1 MRIER
6 LNNTKWIGK
15 RIFFYDRID
24 STNLEIKR
32 QAEEGCEEGTLIIA
46 DYQEAGRGRR
56 GRSWESPVGTTILMS
71 LLLRPR
77 IDPNRASMI
86 TLVSALAVSKA
97 ITKLTGK
104 PAEIKWPN
112 DIVMNGKKVCGILT
126 EMNVTPDGIDYVV
139 VGIGINVNTE
149 EFPEEIQDIATSIR
163 METGRQINRQEL
175 IEAVWAYFE
184 EAYEIYLKTQ
194 DLQNLEEDYN
204 SRLVNRNQQV
214 RVLDPK
220 EPFKGEARGITP
232 FGELIVDTED
242 GRKLVSSG
250 EVSVRGIYG
259 YV

>member
-1 MRIER
+1 MRTER
-6 LNNTKWIGK
+6 LNNTKWIGRK
-15 RIFFYDRID
+15 TFFYDRID
-24 STNLEIKR
+24 STNLEAKR
-32 QAEEGCEEGTLIIA
+32 LAEEGCENGTLIIA

-56 GRSWESPVGTTILMS
+56 GRRWEAPAGTTILMS
-71 LLLRPR
+71 LLLKPE
-77 IDPNRASMI
+77 IDLNHASMI

-97 ITKLTGK
+97 IAKQTGQ
-104 PAEIKWPN
+104 PAWIKWPN

-126 EMNVTPDGIDYVV
+126 EMSVKSGGIAYII

-149 EFPEEIQDIATSIR
+149 QFPEEIRNIATSIR
-163 METGRQINRQEL
+163 METDRQINREEL
-175 IEAVWAYFE
+175 IEVVWAYFE
-184 EAYEIYLKTQ
+184 EDYEIYLKTQ
-194 DLQNLEEDYN
+194 DLENLTEDYD

-220 EPFKGEARGITP
+220 EPFEGEARGITP

-242 GRKLVSSG
+242 GRRLVSSG

>member
-15 RIFFYDRID
+15 RTFFYDRID
-24 STNLEIKR
+24 STNLEAKR
-32 QAEEGCEEGTLIIA
+32 LAEEGCENGTLIIA
-46 DYQEAGRGRR
+46 EYQEAGRGRR
-56 GRSWESPVGTTILMS
+56 GRSWESPAETTILMS
-71 LLLRPR
+71 LLLRPQ

-97 ITKLTGK
+97 ITKLTGQ
-104 PAEIKWPN
+104 PADIKWPN

-126 EMNVTPDGIDYVV
+126 EMNVKQDGIDYIV

-149 EFPEEIQDIATSIR
+149 EFPEEIQDMATSIR
-163 METGRQINRQEL
+163 METGRQINREKL

-194 DLQNLEEDYN
+194 DLQNLAEDYN
-204 SRLVNRNQQV
+204 TRLVNRNQQV
-214 RVLDPK
+214 RILDPK